1 MIGMNTS
8 KFKCS
13 LNLIYNSTEMFT
25 KDSYRNVGQTDLKVS
40 PITLG
45 TMTFGDQNSQ
55 SDAFE
60 QLDYAI
66 SKGINSIDV
75 AEMYPVPPKSETCHR
90 TEEIIGNWLQDK
102 KREELVISTKIA
114 GPRRSIDWIRGGPKS
129 LNQNNITEAIN
140 GSLKRLK
147 TDYVDLLYLHW
158 PERNVPM
165 FGGYK
170 FNPDDDYDNKSKIS
184 WVSIEAQLTSVE
196 NLIKAGK
203 VKYFALS
210 NEWPWGLMEF
220 IRLAKTKNLP
230 LVCTIQNSYNLLN
243 RIVELGMTEIFFRE
257 NLSFFSYSPL
267 AFGHLSGKY
276 LKDPKA
282 VGRVNLFPGYAQR
295 YNKKGVNKAIKKYE
309 ALAERRKIS
318 LTNLALNFVYRQW
331 FVTSTVIGATN
342 INQLKENISAY
353 ELDIIN
359 DELIEEIDEIHLEVM
374 NPAP

>member
-1 MIGMNTS
+1 MFS
-8 KFKCS
+8 K
-13 LNLIYNSTEMFT
+13 NN
-25 KDSYRNVGQTDLKVS
+25 YRKVGQTELRVS

-45 TMTFGDQNSQ
+45 TMTFGDQNTQ

-60 QLDYAI
+60 QLDYAV

-75 AEMYPVPPKSETCHR
+75 AEMYPVPPKANTCHR
-90 TEEIIGNWLQDK
+90 TEEIIGNWLEGK
-102 KREELVISTKIA
+102 KREDFVISTKIA

-129 LNQNNITEAIN
+129 LDRENINEAVN
-140 GSLKRLK
+140 DSLKRLK

-170 FNPDDDYDNKSKIS
+170 FDPKDDFLNKEKIN
-184 WVSIEAQLTSVE
+184 WVSIEEQLLSIE
-196 NLIKAGK
+196 HLIKAGK
-203 VKYFALS
+203 VRYFALS

-220 IRLAKTKNLP
+220 IRLAKIKNLP
-230 LVCTIQNSYNLLN
+230 LVCTLQNSYSLIN

-257 NLSFFSYSPL
+257 KLSFFSYSPL
-267 AFGHLSGKY
+267 GFGHLSGKY

-282 VGRVNLFPGYAQR
+282 AGRVNLFPGYAQR
-295 YNKKGVNKAIKKYE
+295 YNKSGVVKAIEKYD
-309 ALAERRKIS
+309 ALAVKRNMS
-318 LTNLALNFVYRQW
+318 LTDLALSFVYSQW

-342 INQLKENISAY
+342 MNQLKQNIAAY
-353 ELDIIN
+353 GLDIV
-359 DELIEEIDEIHLEVM
+359 DEELIQEIDAIHLDVM